1 MGTNLSG
8 NRIKDSYSGLLK
20 TTDNTILTAKS
31 SGYHLISDGAG
42 NDTRLSLATDATKF
56 DASSDGLVITGL
68 STTSESDSLVISSSG
83 VISKR
88 AFPGSSGVSVTTAA
102 GNANG
107 SDFGNDPTVAIQ
119 GTAGGDGATLTFT
132 GGNGIN
138 AHLDTSSDTIT
149 IEKGFETITNIT
161 STTDVTLTA
170 DRNSSTGANRTYY
183 LDLNAMGAAQVEINL
198 PQGKSEHVGMFF
210 KFVVKTKKGG
220 TTHRI
225 RATSSG
231 FFFGKAVLMADES
244 VATSL
249 HSRLQVVPVSTT
261 TNDVIELDGN
271 GTLTGGQA
279 GDEIMCTLIAENTW
293 LVNAHLT
300 TDQSIGSGTLAMLV
314 NA

>member
-31 SGYHLISDGAG
+31 SGYHVISDGAG
-42 NDTRLSLATDATKF
+42 NDTRLSLATDATQL

-68 STTSESDSLVISSSG
+68 ATTSESSSLVISSSG

-88 AFPGSSGVSVTTAA
+88 AFPGSSGVSVTPAA

-107 SDFGNDPTVAIQ
+107 SDFGTDPTVAIQ

-138 AHLDTSSDTIT
+138 AHIDTSSDTIT

-161 STTDVTLTA
+161 STSDVTLTA
-170 DRNSSTGANRTYY
+170 DRNASTGANRTYY
-183 LDLNAMGAAQVEINL
+183 LDLNAMGASQVEINL
-198 PQGKSEHVGMFF
+198 PAGAAANVGMFF
-210 KFVVKTKKGG
+210 KFVIKTPKGG
-220 TTHRI
+220 TVHRI

-231 FFFGKAVLMADES
+231 FFCGKAIVRADNSDDAEQSSRVHTVPLS
-244 VATSL
+244 V
-249 HSRLQVVPVSTT
+249 T
-261 TNDVIELDGN
+261 TNDVIELDAAN
-271 GTLTGGQA
+271 GGKGGEI
-279 GDEIMCTLIAENTW
+279 GDTIMCTLIATNTW
-293 LVNAHLT
+293 LVNADLTSDTDLT
-300 TDQSIGSGTLAMLV
+300 TPAVFV

>member
-31 SGYHLISDGAG
+31 SGYHVISDGAG
-42 NDTRLSLATDATKF
+42 NDTRLSLATDATQF

-68 STTSESDSLVISSSG
+68 ATTSESSSLVISSGG

-107 SDFGNDPTVAIQ
+107 SDFGTDPTVAIQ

-132 GGNGIN
+132 GGHGIN
-138 AHLDTSSDTIT
+138 AHLNTASNAIT

-161 STTDVTLTA
+161 STSDVTLTA
-170 DRNSSTGANRTYY
+170 DRNASTGANRTYY
-183 LDLNAMGAAQVEINL
+183 LDLNAMGASQVEVNL
-198 PQGKSEHVGMFF
+198 PAGAAANVGMFF
-210 KFVVKTKKGG
+210 KFVIKTPKGG
-220 TTHRI
+220 TVHRI

-231 FFFGKAVLMADES
+231 FFCGKAVVIADES
-244 VATSL
+244 SASAIPLRVQ
-249 HSRLQVVPVSTT
+249 HVNVSTT
-261 TNDVIELDGN
+261 TNDVIELDVAN
-271 GTLTGGQA
+271 GGKGGEV

-293 LVNAHLT
+293 LVNANLHT
-300 TDQSIGSGTLAMLV
+300 TTNIATPAVFV